1 MKLCISI
8 RIDFKRKGWAN
19 AAKDHTLKRFYDEF
33 YKYSTLFS
41 PFVYKKYFLSVSSQ
55 EKVKK
60 FNQ

>member
-41 PFVYKKYFLSVSSQ
+41 PFVYKKYFLTVS
-55 EKVKK
+55 
-60 FNQ
+60 F